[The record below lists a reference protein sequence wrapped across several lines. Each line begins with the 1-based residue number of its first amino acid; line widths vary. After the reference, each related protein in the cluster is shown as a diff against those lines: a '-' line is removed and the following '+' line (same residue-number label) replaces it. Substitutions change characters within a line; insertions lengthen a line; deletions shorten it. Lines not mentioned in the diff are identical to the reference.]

1 MADSRQSEA
10 GGRTVEGQATL
21 RGLGGRP
28 TKLTPEL
35 AYKVYEYLRSGAS
48 FAAPCRAVGIS
59 KEVFRRWR
67 LPCTDGAADHEHG
80 PACLHVIERLER
92 RDGQLVGTGEL

>member
-1 MADSRQSEA
+1 MAGSRQSEA

-35 AYKVYEYLRSGAS
+35 AFKVYEPEVRRLARGALS
-48 FAAPCRAVGIS
+48 SRGDLEGGLPAVAA
-59 KEVFRRWR
+59 
-67 LPCTDGAADHEHG
+67 PCTDGAEDAGAHAAAIGSGGE
-80 PACLHVIERLER
+80 
-92 RDGQLVGTGEL
+92 GTSAPPG